1 MTNRTTGVGKGRRP
15 KARARPGRDFKIEYA
30 RRVAKGLEAGKSRSQ
45 ARGHARAGERPKPPG
60 PRLAAGKGPF
70 ELAVRKIARGSY
82 LRTAAR
88 EFGLRE
94 ETLRRYLKE
103 NVQAERKGRKWV
115 ITDNR
120 PRQFPVY
127 SEGAIAHPWLTPAEA
142 TRASDYMRAVNR
154 FLFTGRRKV
163 LRPFE
168 DAGVTDIK
176 GRLHP
181 FETDPDALYELDAA
195 GELSFPELYKIIS

>member
-1 MTNRTTGVGKGRRP
+1 MASKRP
-15 KARARPGRDFKIEYA
+15 QKPTRGPTRPRPRRDFKAEYA

-45 ARGHARAGERPKPPG
+45 ARGHARAGERPRSPG
-60 PRLAAGKGPF
+60 PRLAPGKGPF

-103 NVQAERKGRKWV
+103 NVQAERKGRKWI
-115 ITDNR
+115 ITDTR

-127 SEGAIAHPWLTPAEA
+127 SDGAIAHPWLTPAEA

-154 FLFTGRRKV
+154 FLFTGRRK
-163 LRPFE
+163 LLKPFE
-168 DAGVTDIK
+168 GAGVTDIK

-181 FETDPDALYELDAA
+181 FETDVDALYELDAA
-195 GELSFPELYKIIS
+195 GELSFPEIYKIVS

>member
-1 MTNRTTGVGKGRRP
+1 MASKRPHRPSRRP
-15 KARARPGRDFKIEYA
+15 SRPKPRRDFKAEYA

-60 PRLAAGKGPF
+60 PRLAHGKGPL
-70 ELAVRKIARGSY
+70 ELAVRKISRGSS
-82 LRTAAR
+82 LRSAAR
-88 EFGLRE
+88 EFGLPE
-94 ETLRRYLKE
+94 ERLRRYLKE
-103 NVQAERKGRKWV
+103 NVQAERRGRHWV

-120 PRQFPVY
+120 PRQFPIF
-127 SEGAIAHPWLTPAEA
+127 SEGAIAHPWLAPAEA
-142 TRASDYMRAVNR
+142 TRASEYMQAVSR

-168 DAGVTDIK
+168 GAGVTDIK
-176 GRLHP
+176 GKSYP

-195 GELSFPELYKIIS
+195 GELSFPELYKIVS

>member
-1 MTNRTTGVGKGRRP
+1 MATNKRTSPRKTRGRGR
-15 KARARPGRDFKIEYA
+15 KRDFKLEYR
-30 RRVAKGLEAGKSRSQ
+30 RRVDRALAAGKSLSQ
-45 ARGHARAGERPKPPG
+45 GRGHARAGERPKPPG

-70 ELAVRKIARGSY
+70 ELAVRKIARGSS
-82 LRTAAR
+82 LRASAR

-103 NVQAERKGRKWV
+103 NVQAERKGRKWT
-115 ITDNR
+115 ITDSR

-127 SEGAIAHPWLTPAEA
+127 SDGALAKPWLSPAEA
-142 TRASDYMRAVNR
+142 TLASEYMRAVNH
-154 FLFTGRRKV
+154 FLYTGRRKL

-168 DAGVTDIK
+168 GAGVADIK
-176 GRLHP
+176 GRAHP

-195 GELSFPELYKIIS
+195 GELSFPEIYKIVS

>member
-1 MTNRTTGVGKGRRP
+1 MTDRTGNRAKRRSF
-15 KARARPGRDFKIEYA
+15 KRSKRRDYAAEYA
-30 RRVAKGLEAGKSRSQ
+30 RRIERGLSAGKSRSVS
-45 ARGHARAGERPKPPG
+45 RGHARAGERPRPPG
-60 PRLAAGKGPF
+60 PILAPGKGPF
-70 ELAVRKIARGSY
+70 EQAIRSISRGSS
-82 LRTAAR
+82 LRSASR
-88 EFGLRE
+88 EHGIRE

-103 NVQAERKGRKWV
+103 NVQAERKGRKWI
-115 ITDNR
+115 ITDTR
-120 PRQFPVY
+120 PRQFPIY
-127 SEGAIAHPWLTPAEA
+127 SEGAIAHPWLAPAEA

-168 DAGVTDIK
+168 GAGVTDIK